1 MIMGRLLF
9 LLLLAVSM
17 LDAMT
22 IRLYLKDGGY
32 HTVSEYKVV
41 EDRVRYFSTER
52 GDWEEIPL
60 DLVDLKKTEAEQ
72 KTMVETAKEE
82 ATAEKEES
90 KAEAEFHK
98 EIASIPADAG
108 AYWITP
114 QGMKPLKL
122 AEQKIVNNKR
132 REVLKVLSPIPMV
145 AGKSTVEIDGDKS
158 AFVITD
164 ERPEFYFRLWREE
177 RLAIYKM
184 KPGKGNTRIVENI
197 AIMPVT
203 REFIE
208 EPVEIETFRRQ
219 VGEQLFR
226 IWPTKPLEPGE
237 YAVVE
242 YSPPVEQGLTLQV
255 YDFSI
260 RSKSK

>member
-1 MIMGRLLF
+1 MLS
-9 LLLLAVSM
+9 LLLLAVSL

-32 HTVSEYKVV
+32 HTVSEYKVL

-60 DLVDLKKTEAEQ
+60 DLVDLKKTREEEKSLGESVKAE
-72 KTMVETAKEE
+72 TL
-82 ATAEKEES
+82 AEKEES
-90 KAEAEFHK
+90 KAEAEMRK
-98 EIASIPADAG
+98 ELASVPSDAG

-114 QGMKPLKL
+114 DGMKPLKL
-122 AEQKIVNNKR
+122 AEQKIVNNHK
-132 REVLKVLSPIPMV
+132 REVLKYLSPIPMV
-145 AGKSTVEIDGDKS
+145 SGKSTVELDGDKS
-158 AFVITD
+158 AFVVTE
-164 ERPEFYFRLWREE
+164 ERPEFYFRLLHEE
-177 RLAIYKM
+177 HLAIYKL
-184 KPGKGNTRIVENI
+184 KPGKGGVRIVENI

-203 REFIE
+203 REFVE
-208 EPVEIETFRRQ
+208 EPVEVETFRRQ
-219 VGEQLFR
+219 MGEQLFR

-242 YSPPVEQGLTLQV
+242 CSPAVEQGITLFV
-255 YDFSI
+255 YDFSV